1 MTSVN
6 FQTSSR
12 FVHDHVIEK
21 YPIQNLDKVEIKDG
35 RKGKSIYSILRV
47 EESRLVEILP
57 EIHNTIGRDSYYFID
72 PDTKK
77 ITRAFYMGRVY
88 ASQEELRDL
97 SVLGII
103 KRQG

>member
-21 YPIQNLDKVEIKDG
+21 YPILNLDKVEVKNG
-35 RKGKSIYSILRV
+35 RKRKNIYSILGI

-57 EIHNTIGRDSYYFID
+57 EIHDSIKRESYFIISRETD
-72 PDTKK
+72 KVV
-77 ITRAFYMGRVY
+77 RAFHLGKTYN
-88 ASQEELRDL
+88 SQDELRDL
-97 SVLGII
+97 KVLGIT
-103 KRQG
+103 KFQS